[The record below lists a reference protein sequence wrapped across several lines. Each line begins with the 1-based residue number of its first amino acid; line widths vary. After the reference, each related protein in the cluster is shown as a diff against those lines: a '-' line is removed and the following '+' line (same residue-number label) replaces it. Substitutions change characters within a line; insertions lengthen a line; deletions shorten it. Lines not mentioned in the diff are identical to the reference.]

1 MKYNMNNIFGNRQ
14 NIKSREKSSQD
25 CGTLEVEA
33 SHNETRSLVSR
44 NFEQVRKNMMKYTN
58 LEN

>member
-1 MKYNMNNIFGNRQ
+1 MNNIFGNRQ

-33 SHNETRSLVSR
+33 SHNETRSLKSR
-44 NFEQVRKNMMKYTN
+44 NFE
-58 LEN
+58 